1 MPSLGETTNT
11 AEYTALLLGVRA
23 AMGHGVKRLRV
34 EGDNLLVLRQ
44 VRVILATK
52 KHSFETLTQR
62 GEGRDCASGLRH
74 STTWTVR
81 PTVTQIASLTKR
93 WIVGAC

>member
-1 MPSLGETTNT
+1 MFKPSVPVMWTGSHYMPSLGETTNT

-23 AMGHGVKRLRV
+23 AIGHGVKTLRV
-34 EGDNLLVLRQ
+34 EGDSILVIRQ
-44 VRVILATK
+44 VRGILATK

-74 STTWTVR
+74 STT
-81 PTVTQIASLTKR
+81 
-93 WIVGAC
+93 